1 MKLQFSRLFFFG
13 FFLVT
18 FLGTLTPLSV
28 ASAGI
33 VPCGTR
39 ANPSP
44 CTLCH
49 IVVGG
54 QKLIDWGLDVMT
66 YIAIAVIVAMAV
78 LYIVS
83 TGNEALMSTA
93 KSGIKAALIGFVVM
107 LSAWLIVNTTL
118 NIMVVDETDGAPLS
132 GLRQDGTFTFSCD

>member
-93 KSGIKAALIGFVVM
+93 KSGIKAAL
-107 LSAWLIVNTTL
+107 
-118 NIMVVDETDGAPLS
+118 
-132 GLRQDGTFTFSCD
+132 

>member
-1 MKLQFSRLFFFG
+1 
-13 FFLVT
+13 
-18 FLGTLTPLSV
+18 
-28 ASAGI
+28 
-33 VPCGTR
+33 
-39 ANPSP
+39 
-44 CTLCH
+44 
-49 IVVGG
+49 
-54 QKLIDWGLDVMT
+54 MT